1 MKLDKI
7 SLIAACA
14 VFTLGSCVRHSGEP
28 MGRASLFNNKTGVD
42 SEGFSFFKS
51 VHEAAA
57 YEVDLANRVG
67 ASATSPEVK
76 KLASQV
82 VETYQSILP
91 ELVEIATVEYVILP
105 DPGALALESVSA
117 DSTTDSLST
126 AGTITVAEQDYI
138 AHVQHKQAMILEQFN
153 RASRNTNKQLRNFAA
168 AKLPAVQEL
177 YALAGGEA
185 DHGAHH

>member
-28 MGRASLFNNKTGVD
+28 MGRATLFNNKTGVD
-42 SEGFSFFKS
+42 TEGFSFFKS

-57 YEVDLANRVG
+57 YEVDLANRIG

-105 DPGALALESVSA
+105 DPGALVESVPA
-117 DSTTDSLST
+117 DSTADSLST
-126 AGTITVAEQDYI
+126 VGTVTEQDYI
-138 AHVQHKQAMILEQFN
+138 AHVQHQQAMILEQFN

-177 YALAGGEA
+177 YALAGGKA